1 MSNTLSYTILMIVH
15 NGVVLG
21 QFHFQEMGYHSIILG
36 NNLMDYFVFT
46 RSGLSDT

>member
-15 NGVVLG
+15 NGVFLG
-21 QFHFQEMGYHSIILG
+21 QFHFQEMGYSIILG
-36 NNLMDYFVFT
+36 NNLMDYFVCT